1 MNIRLLQK
9 SVCASV
15 PGFVSANMIGQSLSA
30 INAKA
35 GRSWNILEDR
45 KREEDVERCER

>member
-15 PGFVSANMIGQSLSA
+15 PGFVSANIGQSLSA